1 MHGMRQRFQSF
12 IQFSSRRASN
22 LIPGQSNLIN
32 RQSSPVAGLTSD
44 PATLLVAIGALF
56 LVLLVIDLAIS
67 GGLQMSVGGRS
78 MDEMRSNVEDF
89 AMQFYNR

>member
-1 MHGMRQRFQSF
+1 
-12 IQFSSRRASN
+12 
-22 LIPGQSNLIN
+22 
-32 RQSSPVAGLTSD
+32 
-44 PATLLVAIGALF
+44 LVAIGALF